1 MAHIEGMSTVT
12 TKEDVGSGRDPESPQ
27 GGYFPEDDG
36 EKTRRRSCV
45 SGRGQAEEEAGLL

>member
-1 MAHIEGMSTVT
+1 MAHIEGRSTVT

-45 SGRGQAEEEAGLL
+45 SGRGQAEEEAGPL